1 MEKLKQIQSSRWL
14 DSILLLLVAIVW
26 GTSYGVAKNAV
37 LYYPVLGFIALRFCI
52 TSIIFLPIVFSSTKK
67 SITTTIKA
75 GLPLGFVLLLIFV
88 SETYGLSKTS
98 AANSAFLISLYV
110 VFTPFIQ
117 WLLLK
122 ETPNRKTLI
131 AAFMSIIGAFLLSYQ
146 HDQSLQLNLGD
157 YLILLAAVLRATMV
171 TLTKK
176 LTQDREVNM
185 MLLTTVQ
192 TSVVGIGCL
201 ILGLVIYPQQ
211 IIILPAIGEFW
222 LNVIYLV
229 IFCTMFAFFV
239 QNFSVKR
246 TSPTKVALLMGSE
259 PVWGAL
265 YATLVMHESLSLTA
279 WVGGL
284 LIVLAMLWA
293 TVK

>member
-1 MEKLKQIQSSRWL
+1 MNKLKQIQSSRWL

-37 LYYPVLGFIALRFCI
+37 LYYPVLGFVALRFCI
-52 TSIIFLPIVFSSTKK
+52 TSIIFLPTAFGLTSK
-67 SITTTIKA
+67 SIITTIKA

-117 WLLLK
+117 WIILRQAP
-122 ETPNRKTLI
+122 TQKTLI
-131 AAFMSIIGAFLLSYQ
+131 AASMSIIGAFLLSYQ
-146 HDQSLQLNLGD
+146 HDQSFQLNLGD
-157 YLILLAAVLRATMV
+157 YLILLAAALRAVMV

-176 LTQDREVNM
+176 LTQHQEIS
-185 MLLTTVQ
+185 MLFLTTIQ
-192 TSVVGIGCL
+192 TSVVGLGCL
-201 ILGLVIYPQQ
+201 ILSIIIYSQQ
-211 IIILPAIGEFW
+211 IMILPKFGEFW
-222 LNVIYLV
+222 GDVIYLV

-246 TSPTKVALLMGSE
+246 TSPTKAALLMGSE

-265 YATLVMHESLSLTA
+265 YATVIMHESLSL
-279 WVGGL
+279 VGWIGGFI
-284 LIVLAMLWA
+284 IVVATLWA
-293 TVK
+293 TIK

>member
-1 MEKLKQIQSSRWL
+1 MSKLKQIQSSKWL
-14 DSILLLLVAIVW
+14 DSILLLLVAMVW

-37 LYYPVLGFIALRFCI
+37 LYYPVLGFVALRFCI
-52 TSIIFLPIVFSSTKK
+52 TSIIFIPTAFKLTKK
-67 SITTTIKA
+67 SIITTIKA

-110 VFTPFIQ
+110 VFTPLIQ
-117 WLLLK
+117 WLILK
-122 ETPNRKTLI
+122 QAPTQKTLL
-131 AAFMSIIGAFLLSYQ
+131 AALMSIIGAFLLSYQ
-146 HDQSLQLNLGD
+146 HDQSFQLNLGD
-157 YLILLAAVLRATMV
+157 YLILLAAAFRAVMV

-176 LTQDREVNM
+176 LTQHQEINT
-185 MLLTTVQ
+185 LFLTAIQ
-192 TSVVGIGCL
+192 TSVVGLGCL
-201 ILGLVIYPQQ
+201 ILCAILYSPQVM
-211 IIILPAIGEFW
+211 ILPKIGEFW
-222 LNVIYLV
+222 GDVIYLV

-246 TSPTKVALLMGSE
+246 TSPTKAALLMGSE

-265 YATLVMHESLSLTA
+265 YATIMMHESLSLIA
-279 WVGGL
+279 WIGGL
-284 LIVLAMLWA
+284 VIVLATLWA